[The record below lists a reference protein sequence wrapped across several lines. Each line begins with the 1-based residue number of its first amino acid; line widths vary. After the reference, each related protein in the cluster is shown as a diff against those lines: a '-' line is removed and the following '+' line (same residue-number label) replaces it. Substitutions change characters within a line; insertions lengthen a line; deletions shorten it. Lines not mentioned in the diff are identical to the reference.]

1 MHPEEQYAIRLMKMG
16 AYGYVSK
23 DSAADELVKAI
34 NIVLTNN
41 KYFSEKVLQT
51 IATTMFNPDE
61 MNPKAILSNREFEVL
76 CLIGKGITLKE
87 IGEQLFI
94 SEKTVSTYRS
104 RILEKLKLKNN
115 SELIKYVILNKLI

>member
-1 MHPEEQYAIRLMKMG
+1 
-16 AYGYVSK
+16 
-23 DSAADELVKAI
+23 
-34 NIVLTNN
+34 
-41 KYFSEKVLQT
+41 
-51 IATTMFNPDE
+51 MFNPDE